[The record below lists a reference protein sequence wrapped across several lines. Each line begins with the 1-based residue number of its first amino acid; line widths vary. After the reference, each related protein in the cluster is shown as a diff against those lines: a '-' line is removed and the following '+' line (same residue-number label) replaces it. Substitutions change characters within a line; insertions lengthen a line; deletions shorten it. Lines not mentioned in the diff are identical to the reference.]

1 MQILH
6 TIFIQNILRIEIFNY
21 VRLYKMSKIAKFL
34 ITDFKR
40 DWSKPSIKFF
50 RSSGAYG
57 YIIWLTIMNAHFEK
71 IDLTVEKI
79 VNDVENYGSRRT
91 TLDFI
96 NKAADA
102 NFIKKLNSTQDK
114 RKILIQPTKI
124 TIREF
129 SEWSNEFISGI
140 S

>member
-1 MQILH
+1 MLKL
-6 TIFIQNILRIEIFNY
+6 T
-21 VRLYKMSKIAKFL
+21 SFL
-34 ITDFKR
+34 IEDLKR

-71 IDLTVEKI
+71 IDLTIEET

-91 TLDFI
+91 ALDFI
-96 NKAADA
+96 NKAANA
-102 NFIKKLNSTQDK
+102 NYIKKINSVQDR
-114 RKILIQPTKI
+114 RKILIQPTEI
-124 TIREF
+124 TIKEF
-129 SEWSNEFISGI
+129 SEWSKEFIEGI

>member
-1 MQILH
+1 
-6 TIFIQNILRIEIFNY
+6 
-21 VRLYKMSKIAKFL
+21 MSQIAKFL
-34 ITDFKR
+34 IADFKR

-91 TLDFI
+91 ALDFI

-102 NFIKKLNSTQDK
+102 NYIKKIISNKDK
-114 RKILIQPTKI
+114 RKILIEPTDI
-124 TIREF
+124 TIKEY
-129 SEWSNEFISGI
+129 SEWSRNFIKSVV
-140 S
+140 

>member
-1 MQILH
+1 
-6 TIFIQNILRIEIFNY
+6 
-21 VRLYKMSKIAKFL
+21 MSKIAKFL
-34 ITDFKR
+34 IADFKR

-57 YIIWLTIMNAHFEK
+57 YIIWLTIMSAHFEK

-91 TLDFI
+91 ALDFI

-102 NFIKKLNSTQDK
+102 NYIKKIISNKDR
-114 RKILIQPTKI
+114 RKILILPSEI
-124 TIREF
+124 TIKEF
-129 SEWSNEFISGI
+129 SEWSDEFIAGI

>member
-1 MQILH
+1 
-6 TIFIQNILRIEIFNY
+6 
-21 VRLYKMSKIAKFL
+21 MSKIAKFL
-34 ITDFKR
+34 IADLKR

-50 RSSGAYG
+50 RSSGAHG

-71 IDLTVEKI
+71 IDLTIEKT

-91 TLDFI
+91 ALDFI

-102 NFIKKLNSTQDK
+102 NYIKKINSVQDR
-114 RKILIQPTKI
+114 RKILIQPTEI
-124 TIREF
+124 TIKEF
-129 SEWSNEFISGI
+129 SEWSKEFIEGI

>member
-1 MQILH
+1 
-6 TIFIQNILRIEIFNY
+6 
-21 VRLYKMSKIAKFL
+21 MSKIAKFL

-50 RSSGAYG
+50 RSNGAYG
-57 YIIWLTIMNAHFEK
+57 YIIWLTIMDAYFEK
-71 IDLTVEKI
+71 IDLTIEKT

-91 TLDFI
+91 ALDFI

-102 NFIKKLNSTQDK
+102 NFIKKINSVQDK
-114 RKILIQPTKI
+114 RKILIQPSET
-124 TIREF
+124 TIKEF
-129 SEWSNEFISGI
+129 TEWSNEFISGI

>member
-1 MQILH
+1 
-6 TIFIQNILRIEIFNY
+6 
-21 VRLYKMSKIAKFL
+21 MSKIAKFL
-34 ITDFKR
+34 IADFKR

-71 IDLTVEKI
+71 IDLTIEET

-91 TLDFI
+91 ALDFI

-102 NFIKKLNSTQDK
+102 NYIKKINSVQDR
-114 RKILIQPTKI
+114 RKILIQPTEI
-124 TIREF
+124 TIKEF
-129 SEWSNEFISGI
+129 FEWSDEFIEGI

>member
-1 MQILH
+1 
-6 TIFIQNILRIEIFNY
+6 
-21 VRLYKMSKIAKFL
+21 MSKIAKFL

-71 IDLTVEKI
+71 IDLTIEKT
-79 VNDVENYGSRRT
+79 VNDVEHYGSRRT
-91 TLDFI
+91 ILDFI
-96 NKAADA
+96 NKAVAE
-102 NFIKKLNSTQDK
+102 NYIKKINSNKDR
-114 RKILIQPTKI
+114 RKILIQPTEI
-124 TIREF
+124 TIKEF
-129 SEWSNEFISGI
+129 SEWSDEFIAGI

>member
-1 MQILH
+1 
-6 TIFIQNILRIEIFNY
+6 
-21 VRLYKMSKIAKFL
+21 MSKIAKFL
-34 ITDFKR
+34 IADFKR

-71 IDLTVEKI
+71 IDLTIEET

-91 TLDFI
+91 ALDFI

-102 NFIKKLNSTQDK
+102 NYIKKINSVQDR
-114 RKILIQPTKI
+114 RKILIQPTEI
-124 TIREF
+124 TIKEF
-129 SEWSNEFISGI
+129 SEWSKEFIEGI

>member
-1 MQILH
+1 
-6 TIFIQNILRIEIFNY
+6 
-21 VRLYKMSKIAKFL
+21 MSKIAKFL

-71 IDLTVEKI
+71 IDLTVEKT

-91 TLDFI
+91 ALDFI

-102 NFIKKLNSTQDK
+102 NFIKKINSVQDK
-114 RKILIQPTKI
+114 RKILIQPSET
-124 TIREF
+124 TIKEF
-129 SEWSNEFISGI
+129 TEWSNEFISGI

>member
-1 MQILH
+1 
-6 TIFIQNILRIEIFNY
+6 
-21 VRLYKMSKIAKFL
+21 MSKIAKFL
-34 ITDFKR
+34 IKDFKR

-71 IDLTVEKI
+71 IDLTIEKT

-91 TLDFI
+91 ALDFI

-102 NFIKKLNSTQDK
+102 DYIKKINSVQDR
-114 RKILIQPTKI
+114 RKILIQPTEI
-124 TIREF
+124 TIKEF
-129 SEWSNEFISGI
+129 SEWSNEFLKGI

>member
-1 MQILH
+1 
-6 TIFIQNILRIEIFNY
+6 
-21 VRLYKMSKIAKFL
+21 MSKIAKFL

-71 IDLTVEKI
+71 IDLTVEKT

-91 TLDFI
+91 ALDFI

-102 NFIKKLNSTQDK
+102 NFIKKINSVQDK
-114 RKILIQPTKI
+114 RKILIQPSET
-124 TIREF
+124 TIKEF
-129 SEWSNEFISGI
+129 TEWSNEFVKSIS
-140 S
+140 

>member
-1 MQILH
+1 M
-6 TIFIQNILRIEIFNY
+6 FNY
-21 VRLYKMSKIAKFL
+21 VNFYKMSKIAKFL

-50 RSSGAYG
+50 RSNGAYG

-71 IDLTVEKI
+71 IELTIEKT

-91 TLDFI
+91 ALDFI
-96 NKAADA
+96 NKAVDA
-102 NFIKKLNSTQDK
+102 NYIKKINSVRDK
-114 RKILIQPTKI
+114 RKILIQPTET
-124 TIREF
+124 TIKEF
-129 SEWSNEFISGI
+129 SEWSDEFISGI

>member
-1 MQILH
+1 
-6 TIFIQNILRIEIFNY
+6 
-21 VRLYKMSKIAKFL
+21 MSKIAKFL
-34 ITDFKR
+34 IADFKR

-71 IDLTVEKI
+71 IDLTIEET

-91 TLDFI
+91 ALDFI

-102 NFIKKLNSTQDK
+102 NYIKKINPVQDR
-114 RKILIQPTKI
+114 RKILIQPTEI
-124 TIREF
+124 TIKEF
-129 SEWSNEFISGI
+129 SEWSKEFIEGI

>member
-1 MQILH
+1 
-6 TIFIQNILRIEIFNY
+6 
-21 VRLYKMSKIAKFL
+21 MSKIAKFL
-34 ITDFKR
+34 IADFKR

-57 YIIWLTIMNAHFEK
+57 YIIWLTIMNAHFQK
-71 IDLTVEKI
+71 IDLTIEET

-91 TLDFI
+91 ALDFI

-102 NFIKKLNSTQDK
+102 NYIKKINSVQDR
-114 RKILIQPTKI
+114 RKILIQPTEI
-124 TIREF
+124 TIKEF
-129 SEWSNEFISGI
+129 SEWSKEFIEGI

>member
-1 MQILH
+1 
-6 TIFIQNILRIEIFNY
+6 
-21 VRLYKMSKIAKFL
+21 MSKLAKYL
-34 ITDFKR
+34 ILDLKG

-71 IDLTVEKI
+71 IDLTIEKT

-91 TLDFI
+91 ALDFI

-102 NFIKKLNSTQDK
+102 NFIKKINSVQDR
-114 RKILIQPTKI
+114 RKILIQPTEI
-124 TIREF
+124 TIKEF
-129 SEWSNEFISGI
+129 SEWSKEFIEGI

>member
-1 MQILH
+1 
-6 TIFIQNILRIEIFNY
+6 
-21 VRLYKMSKIAKFL
+21 MSKIAKFL
-34 ITDFKR
+34 IADFKR
-40 DWSKPSIKFF
+40 DWSKPSIKFL

-71 IDLTVEKI
+71 IDLTIEET

-91 TLDFI
+91 ALDFI

-102 NFIKKLNSTQDK
+102 NYIKKINSVQDR
-114 RKILIQPTKI
+114 RKILIQPTEI
-124 TIREF
+124 TIKEF
-129 SEWSNEFISGI
+129 SEWSKEFIEGI